1 MKDNIKVANI
11 NIKLKDLFIK
21 WLEITK
27 PFHKLSTQHQQV
39 LSLLL
44 YHHYLLKHEVT
55 NEKILWKMVFDYDT
69 KLKIKEELEMTDNT
83 LQNVLTKLRRK
94 NIIIDNKISPV
105 YIPNLAL
112 KSKNFKILYNFNIIK
127 NE

>member
-27 PFHKLSTQHQQV
+27 PFHKLSNQHQQV